1 MIITRQKY
9 LDMLVA
15 GQGNGLVK
23 IVTGGRRCG
32 KSFLLFQIFHQYLLQ
47 HGVDEEH
54 LIEVSL
60 DDRRNRKLC
69 DPDALLDYLDSRIK
83 SDGKTNFIFLD
94 EIQLVDDFIGVLL
107 SLMHTPNTEVYVSG
121 SNSKFLSKDVV
132 TEFRGRGQE
141 IRIWPLSFSEYYGAV
156 GGERSQAWKD
166 YYTFGG
172 LPQILSLGTERAKRS
187 YLRDIYEVTYIKDIV
202 ERNKIKV
209 PEGLRELVR
218 ILASGI
224 GSSTNPTRICNTFQS
239 VSQLQITDKTI
250 NEYIS
255 DIQDAFLIEEAL
267 RYDVKGRKYIGTETK
282 YYFCDL
288 GLRNIVLNLR
298 QQEETHIMENVIY
311 NELRMR
317 GYLVD
322 VGLVECWTTNEN
334 GKRKRSK
341 LEVDFVVNN
350 GPERVYIQSAFNMP
364 TKDKEKQERRSLI
377 NIADNFR
384 KVIVVKDDIKRKID
398 DDGVVSRRVLTIG
411 FVNDNMVEVLDG
423 LSDGDRIVTGGQN
436 KLREG
441 SKIKLEG
448 QGAK

>member
-32 KSFLLFQIFHQYLLQ
+32 KSFLLFQIFHKYLLQ
-47 HGVDEEH
+47 HGVDEGH

-322 VGLVECWTTNEN
+322 VGLVECWTTDEN

-350 GPERVYIQSAFNMP
+350 GAERVYVQSAFNMP
-364 TKDKEKQERRSLI
+364 TKEKEKQERRSLI

-398 DDGVVSRRVLTIG
+398 DDGVITIG
-411 FVNDNMVEVLDG
+411 LFDFLLDEQ
-423 LSDGDRIVTGGQN
+423 SIERY
-436 KLREG
+436 
-441 SKIKLEG
+441 
-448 QGAK
+448 

>member
-47 HGVDEEH
+47 HGVDEGH

-69 DPDALLDYLDSRIK
+69 DPDALLDYLDARIK
-83 SDGKTNFIFLD
+83 SDGKTCFIFLD

-107 SLMHTPNTEVYVSG
+107 SLMHTPNIEVYVSG

-311 NELRMR
+311 NELRIR

-322 VGLVECWTTNEN
+322 VGLVECWTTDEN

-398 DDGVVSRRVLTIG
+398 DDGVVTIG
-411 FVNDNMVEVLDG
+411 LFDFLLDEQ
-423 LSDGDRIVTGGQN
+423 SIE
-436 KLREG
+436 KY
-441 SKIKLEG
+441 
-448 QGAK
+448 

>member
-47 HGVDEEH
+47 HGVDEGH

-322 VGLVECWTTNEN
+322 VGLVECWTTDEN

-377 NIADNFR
+377 NIADNFK

-398 DDGVVSRRVLTIG
+398 DDGVVTIG
-411 FVNDNMVEVLDG
+411 LFDFLLDEQ
-423 LSDGDRIVTGGQN
+423 SIERY
-436 KLREG
+436 
-441 SKIKLEG
+441 
-448 QGAK
+448 

>member
-9 LDMLVA
+9 LEMLVA

-47 HGVDEEH
+47 HGVDEGH

-172 LPQILSLGTERAKRS
+172 LPQILSLDTERAKRS

-288 GLRNIVLNLR
+288 GLSNIVLNLR

-322 VGLVECWTTNEN
+322 VGLVECWTTDEN

-398 DDGVVSRRVLTIG
+398 DDGVVTIG
-411 FVNDNMVEVLDG
+411 LFDFLLDEQ
-423 LSDGDRIVTGGQN
+423 SIERY
-436 KLREG
+436 
-441 SKIKLEG
+441 
-448 QGAK
+448 

>member
-47 HGVDEEH
+47 HGVDEGH

-398 DDGVVSRRVLTIG
+398 DDGVVTIG
-411 FVNDNMVEVLDG
+411 LFDFLLDEQ
-423 LSDGDRIVTGGQN
+423 SIERY
-436 KLREG
+436 
-441 SKIKLEG
+441 
-448 QGAK
+448 

>member
-9 LDMLVA
+9 LEMLVA

-47 HGVDEEH
+47 HGVDEGH

-172 LPQILSLGTERAKRS
+172 LPQILSLDTERAKRS

-350 GPERVYIQSAFNMP
+350 GPERVYVQSAFNMP

-398 DDGVVSRRVLTIG
+398 DDGVVTIG
-411 FVNDNMVEVLDG
+411 LFDFLLDEQ
-423 LSDGDRIVTGGQN
+423 SIERY
-436 KLREG
+436 
-441 SKIKLEG
+441 
-448 QGAK
+448 

>member
-47 HGVDEEH
+47 HGVDEGH

-69 DPDALLDYLDSRIK
+69 DPDALLDYLDARIK
-83 SDGKTNFIFLD
+83 SDGKTCFIFLD

-107 SLMHTPNTEVYVSG
+107 SLMHTPNIEVYVSG

-267 RYDVKGRKYIGTETK
+267 RYDVKGRKYMGTETK

-322 VGLVECWTTNEN
+322 VGLVECWTTDEN

-350 GPERVYIQSAFNMP
+350 GAERVYVQSAFNMP
-364 TKDKEKQERRSLI
+364 TKEKEKQERRSLI

-398 DDGVVSRRVLTIG
+398 DDGVVTIG
-411 FVNDNMVEVLDG
+411 LFDFLLDEQ
-423 LSDGDRIVTGGQN
+423 SIE
-436 KLREG
+436 KY
-441 SKIKLEG
+441 
-448 QGAK
+448 

>member
-32 KSFLLFQIFHQYLLQ
+32 KSFLLFQIFHKYLLQ

-69 DPDALLDYLDSRIK
+69 DPDALLDYLDARIK

-172 LPQILSLGTERAKRS
+172 LPQILSLGTEKAKRS

-322 VGLVECWTTNEN
+322 VGLVECWTTDEN

-350 GPERVYIQSAFNMP
+350 GAERVYVQSAFNMP
-364 TKDKEKQERRSLI
+364 TKEKEKQERRSLI

-398 DDGVVSRRVLTIG
+398 DDGVVTIG
-411 FVNDNMVEVLDG
+411 LFDFLLDEQ
-423 LSDGDRIVTGGQN
+423 SIE
-436 KLREG
+436 KY
-441 SKIKLEG
+441 
-448 QGAK
+448 

>member
-9 LDMLVA
+9 LEMLVA

-47 HGVDEEH
+47 HGVDEGH

-172 LPQILSLGTERAKRS
+172 LPQILSLDTERAKRS
-187 YLRDIYEVTYIKDIV
+187 YLRDTYEVTYIKDIV

-322 VGLVECWTTNEN
+322 VGLVECWTTDEN

-398 DDGVVSRRVLTIG
+398 DDGVVTIG
-411 FVNDNMVEVLDG
+411 LFDFLLDEQ
-423 LSDGDRIVTGGQN
+423 SIERY
-436 KLREG
+436 
-441 SKIKLEG
+441 
-448 QGAK
+448 

>member
-47 HGVDEEH
+47 HGVDEGH

-288 GLRNIVLNLR
+288 GLRNIVLNFR

-322 VGLVECWTTNEN
+322 VGLVECWTTDEN

-398 DDGVVSRRVLTIG
+398 DDGVVTIG
-411 FVNDNMVEVLDG
+411 LFDFLLDEQ
-423 LSDGDRIVTGGQN
+423 SIERY
-436 KLREG
+436 
-441 SKIKLEG
+441 
-448 QGAK
+448 

>member
-9 LDMLVA
+9 LEMLVA

-322 VGLVECWTTNEN
+322 VGLVECWTTDEN

-398 DDGVVSRRVLTIG
+398 DDGVVTMGL
-411 FVNDNMVEVLDG
+411 FDFLLDEQ
-423 LSDGDRIVTGGQN
+423 SIER
-436 KLREG
+436 
-441 SKIKLEG
+441 
-448 QGAK
+448 

>member
-1 MIITRQKY
+1 MIVTRQKY
-9 LDMLVA
+9 LEMLVA

-47 HGVDEEH
+47 HGVDEGH

-322 VGLVECWTTNEN
+322 VGLVECWTTDEN

-398 DDGVVSRRVLTIG
+398 DDGVVTIG
-411 FVNDNMVEVLDG
+411 LFDFLLDEQ
-423 LSDGDRIVTGGQN
+423 SIERY
-436 KLREG
+436 
-441 SKIKLEG
+441 
-448 QGAK
+448 

>member
-47 HGVDEEH
+47 HGVDEGH

-187 YLRDIYEVTYIKDIV
+187 YLRDIYEVTYMKDIV

-334 GKRKRSK
+334 GKRTRSK

-384 KVIVVKDDIKRKID
+384 KVIVVKDDIKRKSD
-398 DDGVVSRRVLTIG
+398 DDGVVTIG
-411 FVNDNMVEVLDG
+411 LFDFLLDEQ
-423 LSDGDRIVTGGQN
+423 SIERY
-436 KLREG
+436 
-441 SKIKLEG
+441 
-448 QGAK
+448 

>member
-47 HGVDEEH
+47 HGVDEGH

-166 YYTFGG
+166 YYTYGG

-398 DDGVVSRRVLTIG
+398 DDGVVTIG
-411 FVNDNMVEVLDG
+411 LFDFLLDEQ
-423 LSDGDRIVTGGQN
+423 SIERY
-436 KLREG
+436 
-441 SKIKLEG
+441 
-448 QGAK
+448 

>member
-32 KSFLLFQIFHQYLLQ
+32 KSFLLFQIFHKYLLQ

-69 DPDALLDYLDSRIK
+69 DPDALLDYLDARIK

-250 NEYIS
+250 NEYIL

-322 VGLVECWTTNEN
+322 VGLVECWTTDEK

-350 GPERVYIQSAFNMP
+350 GAERVYVQSAFNMP
-364 TKDKEKQERRSLI
+364 TKEKEKQERRSLI

-398 DDGVVSRRVLTIG
+398 DDGVVTIG
-411 FVNDNMVEVLDG
+411 LFDFLLDEQ
-423 LSDGDRIVTGGQN
+423 SIERY
-436 KLREG
+436 
-441 SKIKLEG
+441 
-448 QGAK
+448 

>member
-9 LDMLVA
+9 LEMLVA

-47 HGVDEEH
+47 HGVDEGH

-172 LPQILSLGTERAKRS
+172 LPQILSLDTERAKRS

-322 VGLVECWTTNEN
+322 VGLVECWTTDEN

-350 GPERVYIQSAFNMP
+350 GAERVYVQSAFNMP
-364 TKDKEKQERRSLI
+364 TKEKEKQERRSLI

-398 DDGVVSRRVLTIG
+398 DDGVVTIG
-411 FVNDNMVEVLDG
+411 LFDFLLDEQ
-423 LSDGDRIVTGGQN
+423 SIERY
-436 KLREG
+436 
-441 SKIKLEG
+441 
-448 QGAK
+448 

>member
-9 LDMLVA
+9 LEMLVA

-47 HGVDEEH
+47 HGVDEGH

-224 GSSTNPTRICNTFQS
+224 GSSTNSTRICNTFQS

-322 VGLVECWTTNEN
+322 VGLVECWTTDEN

-398 DDGVVSRRVLTIG
+398 DDGVVTIG
-411 FVNDNMVEVLDG
+411 LFDFLLDEQ
-423 LSDGDRIVTGGQN
+423 SIER
-436 KLREG
+436 
-441 SKIKLEG
+441 
-448 QGAK
+448 

>member
-47 HGVDEEH
+47 HGVDEGH

-322 VGLVECWTTNEN
+322 VGLVECWTTDEN

-341 LEVDFVVNN
+341 QEVDFVVNN

-398 DDGVVSRRVLTIG
+398 DDGVVTIG
-411 FVNDNMVEVLDG
+411 LFDFLLDEQ
-423 LSDGDRIVTGGQN
+423 SIERY
-436 KLREG
+436 
-441 SKIKLEG
+441 
-448 QGAK
+448 